1 MKLLL
6 AFMMMG
12 SLLNAE
18 TSFTIGSDTLKG
30 ELTKA
35 EEYQGFGCNGENRS
49 PELHWNNAPKG
60 TKSFAVT
67 VFDPDAPTD
76 HGWWHWIVVNIPASV
91 THLPQNASAAKQLP
105 PGAVETKNDYG
116 EAAFGGPCPP
126 KGDKP
131 HRYIFSVYALDTDRL
146 DVTPGSTWAEVV
158 PLIKKHTLAEASLMS
173 YYGR

>member
-12 SLLNAE
+12 SILSADS
-18 TSFTIGSDTLKG
+18 SFSLGSDTLKP

-35 EEYQGFGCNGENRS
+35 EEYRGFGCNGENLS
-49 PELHWNNAPKG
+49 PELHWSNAPKG

-91 THLPQNASAAKQLP
+91 THLPQNASAAKVLP
-105 PGAVETKNDYG
+105 ESAVETKNDYG

-131 HRYIFSVYALDTDRL
+131 HRYIFTVYALDTDHL
-146 DVTPGSTWAEVV
+146 PVTPDMNYAQVV
-158 PLIKKHTLAEASLMS
+158 PLIQKHTIAEASIMS
-173 YYGR
+173 LYGR